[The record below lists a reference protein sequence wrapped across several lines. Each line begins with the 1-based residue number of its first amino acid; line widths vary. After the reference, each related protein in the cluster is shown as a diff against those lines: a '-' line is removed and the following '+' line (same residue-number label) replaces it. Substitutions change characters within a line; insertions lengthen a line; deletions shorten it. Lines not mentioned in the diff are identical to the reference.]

1 VTALETLI
9 IEKEPREGT
18 FNIDKRMHQH
28 HLLAVLVIL
37 LIFKDLLAF
46 QVSRLTSSHEFS
58 HQRWS
63 NRRTSFSALN
73 LKKAPLSPSSSSPP
87 TSSPSIASTPSSSSS
102 TLCAKVE
109 NKNRVEEEDEKTLR
123 QYTSK
128 TFGWVAAA
136 AGFGGIIAATK
147 GPEAAIEFASGYALE
162 QTLSVDNLFVF
173 LLLFDYFKVSG
184 KSQEKILGYGLWG
197 AVLLRGLFIGVGTVA
212 LQQFHQVLL
221 LFAGVLYLSSF
232 SILFGKDEDEDESV
246 DDNQVIKFAKTF
258 LKSTDKRDGDKF
270 FIVENGINLATPL
283 FLCLIC
289 IEISDVIFAFDSVP
303 AVFGV
308 TQDPFIVFTSNI
320 FAIAGLRSLYGF
332 LSKAVDGLKYLEKAV
347 GLILLLIA
355 VKLTGETF
363 DVELLSPLQSLVCVV
378 GILGGGVALSLLDK
392 EKEEK

>member
-1 VTALETLI
+1 MTLSIILLILIACAHVTAL
-9 IEKEPREGT
+9 
-18 FNIDKRMHQH
+18 
-28 HLLAVLVIL
+28 
-37 LIFKDLLAF
+37 
-46 QVSRLTSSHEFS
+46 
-58 HQRWS
+58 
-63 NRRTSFSALN
+63 
-73 LKKAPLSPSSSSPP
+73 SSSKSLLKQSNHPRVCQKALQSWAGSLKRL
-87 TSSPSIASTPSSSSS
+87 SSSAQSYSSS
-102 TLCAKVE
+102 TSLYLRKSSFSSSASVSPPNSLSPPESKTLPSSLLSATVDDGSME
-109 NKNRVEEEDEKTLR
+109 IEDENSLA
-123 QYTSK
+123 QYTKK

-136 AGFGGIIAATK
+136 TGFAGIIAATK
-147 GPEAAIEFASGYALE
+147 GPEAAIQFASGYALE

-173 LLLFDYFKVSG
+173 LLLFEYFKVTG
-184 KSQEKILGYGLWG
+184 KGQEKILGYGLWG
-197 AVLLRGLFIGVGTVA
+197 AILLRGLFIGAGTVA
-212 LQQFHQVLL
+212 LQQFHEVLL
-221 LFAGVLYLSSF
+221 IFAGVLYLSSF
-232 SILFGKDEDEDESV
+232 SILFGNGDEDEESV
-246 DDNQVIKFAKTF
+246 DDNQVIKFAKSF

-270 FIVENGINLATPL
+270 FIVESGVTLATPL

-363 DVELLSPLQSLVCVV
+363 NVELLNPLQSLLCVV

-392 EKEEK
+392 NNDSGDTAKVGPK

>member
-1 VTALETLI
+1 
-9 IEKEPREGT
+9 
-18 FNIDKRMHQH
+18 MY
-28 HLLAVLVIL
+28 L

-46 QVSRLTSSHEFS
+46 PVSRRTSSHEFLN
-58 HQRWS
+58 QRWS
-63 NRRTSFSALN
+63 NERQSFSALH
-73 LKKAPLSPSSSSPP
+73 LKKNSLFPSSSH
-87 TSSPSIASTPSSSSS
+87 TISSPSIVSTSPSSSSS
-102 TLCAKVE
+102 TLCATVE
-109 NKNRVEEEDEKTLR
+109 NKNRVEEEEDDKTLR
-123 QYTSK
+123 QYTTK

-246 DDNQVIKFAKTF
+246 DDNQVVKFAKAF

-270 FIVENGINLATPL
+270 FIVENGINLATPI
-283 FLCLIC
+283 FICLIC

-392 EKEEK
+392 DKEEK